1 MEYIIYF
8 LIACIFLKIAYTDYK
23 EHAIY
28 DRDIWISAL
37 LVGIYQYLCFNLW
50 DSILFAVIGLLIG
63 FAIFLAAYYFY
74 GFEAFGL
81 GDVLLFGVLGLL
93 FSSHFLNYLGLTL
106 MISGFIIMFFIPFMG
121 YEKVSKLEIPLA
133 PLLLAWVPV
142 FILIGKPSII
152 VILQRFV

>member
-1 MEYIIYF
+1 M
-8 LIACIFLKIAYTDYK
+8 
-23 EHAIY
+23 
-28 DRDIWISAL
+28 
-37 LVGIYQYLCFNLW
+37 
-50 DSILFAVIGLLIG
+50 
-63 FAIFLAAYYFY
+63 
-74 GFEAFGL
+74 
-81 GDVLLFGVLGLL
+81 L

-106 MISGFIIMFFIPFMG
+106 MISGFIIMFLIPFMG